1 MHGLAVVIHV
11 LCGDGFAFEYRSCD
25 AHIQNLQLCQQGAG
39 LGGSDQVFLVFI
51 ADVFDQQGNQVA
63 QFLRFTA
70 LSGKLKCAFLFLE
83 HPLVSVFDSAVA
95 TLIGFDAQLLQLAGV
110 MLNLVSEKLLTA
122 LAEPRGKGFANHA
135 EFTHAVSVLDSLT
148 GAFKALLFLPAHKP
162 QRADSAQRCKHS
174 KNDQQECRHR
184 GSGPV

>member
-70 LSGKLKCAFLFLE
+70 LSGKGSLWLR
-83 HPLVSVFDSAVA
+83 
-95 TLIGFDAQLLQLAGV
+95 TLPKFWGFD
-110 MLNLVSEKLLTA
+110 
-122 LAEPRGKGFANHA
+122 F
-135 EFTHAVSVLDSLT
+135 F
-148 GAFKALLFLPAHKP
+148 
-162 QRADSAQRCKHS
+162 S
-174 KNDQQECRHR
+174 KF
-184 GSGPV
+184 P